1 MVAKMDIEAMV
12 LQTGLRQLSR
22 IGPEGRRRV
31 LSYWN
36 ARAESLPLT
45 DGNGKVLAE
54 QPVETEPPIIQF
66 IHEHREEA
74 AAQPD
79 A

>member
-1 MVAKMDIEAMV
+1 MDLEATV
-12 LQTGLRQLSR
+12 LHSGLRQLSR

-31 LSYWN
+31 LAYWC

-45 DGNGKVLAE
+45 DGNGKVLVEHPAE
-54 QPVETEPPIIQF
+54 VEPPMIKF
-66 IHEHREEA
+66 IHDHRE

>member
-1 MVAKMDIEAMV
+1 MKVDLEATV
-12 LQTGLRQLSR
+12 LHTGLRQLSR
-22 IGPEGRRRV
+22 ISPEGRRRV
-31 LSYWN
+31 LAYWC

-45 DGNGKVLAE
+45 DGNGKLLVE
-54 QPVETEPPIIQF
+54 HPVESEPPMIKF
-66 IHEHREEA
+66 INDRHETA